1 MKKVIILF
9 TVLMTSMLAFAQ
21 QQKELA
27 RFHVT
32 YAIYNGEDITEWDIK
47 SKLFTVFYTVNE
59 ELYMANYSETNET
72 QSWGVIWGLKNESI
86 PETASDYK
94 TDIFYFNW
102 NYQNSY
108 DSKKGTCKVQFIKVY
123 KPQGVVSKLKFISET
138 LDITEYTGYMKGTI
152 DFGNFY

>member
-21 QQKELA
+21 QKEQA

-32 YAIYNGEDITEWDIK
+32 YAIYNGEDITEWAIK

-72 QSWGVIWGLKNESI
+72 QSWGVIWELKNESI
-86 PETASDYK
+86 PETASNYK
-94 TDIFYFNW
+94 TDIFYF
-102 NYQNSY
+102 S
-108 DSKKGTCKVQFIKVY
+108 I
-123 KPQGVVSKLKFISET
+123 
-138 LDITEYTGYMKGTI
+138 
-152 DFGNFY
+152 

>member
-21 QQKELA
+21 QKEQA

-32 YAIYNGEDITEWDIK
+32 YAIYNGEDITEWAIK

-72 QSWGVIWGLKNESI
+72 QSWGVIWELKNESI
-86 PETASDYK
+86 PETAS
-94 TDIFYFNW
+94 
-102 NYQNSY
+102 
-108 DSKKGTCKVQFIKVY
+108 KKCIYNRLLLNILYVINQKYG
-123 KPQGVVSKLKFISET
+123 LN
-138 LDITEYTGYMKGTI
+138 L
-152 DFGNFY
+152 

>member
-32 YAIYNGEDITEWDIK
+32 YAIYNGEDITEWAIK

-72 QSWGVIWGLKNESI
+72 QSWGVIWGLKMNQYQKLHLI
-86 PETASDYK
+86 IK
-94 TDIFYFNW
+94 QIYFTLIGIIKIRMIL
-102 NYQNSY
+102 
-108 DSKKGTCKVQFIKVY
+108 KKELVRY
-123 KPQGVVSKLKFISET
+123 NL
-138 LDITEYTGYMKGTI
+138 
-152 DFGNFY
+152 

>member
-21 QQKELA
+21 QKEQA

-32 YAIYNGEDITEWDIK
+32 YAIYNGEDITEWAIK

-72 QSWGVIWGLKNESI
+72 QSWGVIWELKNESI
-86 PETASDYK
+86 PETASNYK
-94 TDIFYFNW
+94 TDADWAYKRRSAADGPAS
-102 NYQNSY
+102 QSLCRGGR
-108 DSKKGTCKVQFIKVY
+108 DSRRKGSASGGQ
-123 KPQGVVSKLKFISET
+123 KFPAPPRLHIP
-138 LDITEYTGYMKGTI
+138 TG
-152 DFGNFY
+152 